1 MSNTPEKWVAEWG
14 KGKSIS
20 SLAKK
25 SRKDLKEGIYSLFD
39 SNEGIPCSEDEKCP
53 YYRIKVWN
61 VWRLLDKKWWEPI
74 LEADKVIDEEEEIGR
89 FLESTSIIRIFHS
102 DSGWWF
108 IADNWTIVTG
118 DYINMGLYDLE
129 IDNYQ
134 YIIASWKTLENW
146 HEKTRYFSLKDW
158 FKTEDLEL
166 MKQKCI
172 EENPYHNSE
181 KKNSKNDNRKKFQD
195 KVKSTIKE
203 TGKAVKENFDKF
215 ADLYVDEQYN
225 MRLRRKFSLKQ
236 WTKQWYSFM
245 KNWKVWIM
253 WILEPKYDE
262 LEPCSDNFIWMR
274 SWKKRWLLDA
284 DGNMV
289 IEPKYDKIYEDGR
302 VMLDKKYWLV
312 DMETGKE
319 IIEPKYDKI
328 YEDGRVMLVNK
339 YIKDGRERSK
349 RIYWLV
355 NRETGKEIIAPK
367 YDEIYKDGRV
377 WLDNKMWLVNR
388 ETWEEIIAPKYD
400 EIDSDSNQVWKE
412 NKTWLIDKK
421 TWKEIIECKYDD
433 LLFFKGYSLVIPVDW
448 NNYWLFS
455 KIDWSVIKAVDFDAV
470 RRNSK
475 KWEITFIKKGRPR
488 EVLDCSPYKEAA

>member
-1 MSNTPEKWVAEWG
+1 
-14 KGKSIS
+14 
-20 SLAKK
+20 
-25 SRKDLKEGIYSLFD
+25 
-39 SNEGIPCSEDEKCP
+39 
-53 YYRIKVWN
+53 
-61 VWRLLDKKWWEPI
+61 
-74 LEADKVIDEEEEIGR
+74 
-89 FLESTSIIRIFHS
+89 
-102 DSGWWF
+102 
-108 IADNWTIVTG
+108 
-118 DYINMGLYDLE
+118 
-129 IDNYQ
+129 
-134 YIIASWKTLENW
+134 
-146 HEKTRYFSLKDW
+146 
-158 FKTEDLEL
+158 

-302 VMLDKKYWLV
+302 VML
-312 DMETGKE
+312 
-319 IIEPKYDKI
+319 
-328 YEDGRVMLVNK
+328 VNK

-400 EIDSDSNQVWKE
+400 EIDSDSTQVWKE
-412 NKTWLIDKK
+412 TKTWLIDKK
-421 TWKEIIECKYDD
+421 TWTDIIECKYDD